1 MLQIKPKNKDLGTE
15 DREYKDTGV
24 IFTLAP
30 IDNRDYQVAIE
41 RARRLIARADAG
53 QELNSIS
60 VSAADRTEHDIQ
72 CDLAGMHLVKGWRGD
87 VFGAD
92 GEPIPYTPENASA
105 LLASNSELFTW
116 VIATSAAISIDA
128 QKEKEELLGK
138 PSSASVGSEK
148 TETAEKS
155 SA

>member
-1 MLQIKPKNKDLGTE
+1 MLQIKPKNTNENTE
-15 DREYKDTGV
+15 EREYKKTGV

-30 IDNRDYQVAIE
+30 IDSRDYQVAIE
-41 RARRLIARADAG
+41 RARRLISREDAG
-53 QELNSIS
+53 QQLSSIS
-60 VSAADRTEHDIQ
+60 VSSADRTEHEIQ
-72 CDLAGMHLVKGWRGD
+72 CDLAGMHLVKGWRGE
-87 VFGAD
+87 VFGLN
-92 GEPIPYTPENASA
+92 GELIPYTPESASA

-116 VIATSAAISIDA
+116 VIATSAAIAVDA

-138 PSSASVGSEK
+138 PSSASAGSEK